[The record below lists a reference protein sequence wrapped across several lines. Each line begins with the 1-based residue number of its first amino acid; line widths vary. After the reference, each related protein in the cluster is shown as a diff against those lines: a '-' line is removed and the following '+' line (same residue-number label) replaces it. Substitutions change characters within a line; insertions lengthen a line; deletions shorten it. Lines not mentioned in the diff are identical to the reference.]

1 MAKLVDPATHF
12 TFNVVNEKTNVCR
25 ELSQEGVCRGVER
38 VEVRVRF
45 FLEVGQCPIVPSD
58 SYKGTGDNGLGVGR
72 DFLVYNCIGHKG
84 H

>member
-1 MAKLVDPATHF
+1 M
-12 TFNVVNEKTNVCR
+12 
-25 ELSQEGVCRGVER
+25 SGVER

-58 SYKGTGDNGLGVGR
+58 SYKGTGDNGLGVGK